1 MSDFDYGVGGIIV
14 FGITFSVILTAEV
27 MVREDIGG
35 TLKRLRL
42 TRVRAFDLLLG
53 VTLAIMLIALVQV
66 PITLGGALL
75 MGFDNNGSLL
85 LVLGIGLLMSLNS
98 VGIGLIVACFA
109 RTPADATNL
118 ASAALVPLIF
128 LTEAMYPMPALP
140 IGSIG
145 DRTIQLYDFLPATH
159 ASEALRRVTIFGEN
173 VADIAYELTAL
184 VILSVMLLA
193 LGVVLYQRRRL
204 SK

>member
-1 MSDFDYGVGGIIV
+1 
-14 FGITFSVILTAEV
+14 

-35 TLKRLRL
+35 TLRRLRL

-53 VTLAIMLIALVQV
+53 VTLAIMLVALVQV

-75 MGFDNNGSLL
+75 MGFQNNGSLP
-85 LVLGIGLLMSLNS
+85 LVLGITLLISLNS

-118 ASAALVPLIF
+118 ASAAMVPLIF

-145 DRTIQLYDFLPATH
+145 SRTVQLYDFLPATH
-159 ASEALRRVTIFGEN
+159 ASEALRRVTIFGEGLT
-173 VADIAYELTAL
+173 DITYELTML
-184 VILSVMLLA
+184 VILSIILLA
-193 LGVVLYQRRRL
+193 AGVLLYQRRRL